1 MVELGRL
8 IDALSEQL
16 GSMGIGCVVESGTE
30 QELYLEAD
38 EGGLR
43 TAALLLTAHL
53 VEQAPE
59 RPVHFSVE
67 TAIVDGAAG
76 MDSRKYAVLEVRS
89 GVVKDAE
96 GGEEKFMDDSSACR
110 QLAIHSAYKI
120 LNGIGGTVSAEGT
133 DSKIYRVYLPTI
145 SAREMVQSPK
155 TVLLLEDEAY
165 VRNVTREVLECEGYN
180 VLEAQS
186 PAEAIELFRNA
197 GCKVDLLLSD
207 VVLPGMNGLQFASC
221 LNDIAPNVKALF
233 MSGYG
238 ELTQLREETSGWRTP
253 YIQKPFTIET
263 LVARVREVLNN
274 DLPYMPP
281 SRGSAELSGVV
292 Q

>member
-8 IDALSEQL
+8 IDAISEQL
-16 GSMGIGCVVESGTE
+16 GSMGIGCVVESGADHG
-30 QELYLEAD
+30 LYLEAD
-38 EGGLR
+38 EGALR

-53 VEQAPE
+53 VEQSPE

-67 TAIVDGAAG
+67 TAIVDGATG
-76 MDSRKYAVLEVRS
+76 LDSRKYAVLEIRS
-89 GVVKDAE
+89 GMVKDAD
-96 GGEEKFMDDSSACR
+96 GSGEKFLDDSSAR
-110 QLAIHSAYKI
+110 RHLAIHSAYKI

-133 DSKIYRVYLPTI
+133 DSNVYRVYLPTI
-145 SAREMVQSPK
+145 SAREMVQPPK
-155 TVLLLEDEAY
+155 TILLLEDEAY

-180 VLEAQS
+180 VLEAQNPS
-186 PAEAIELFRNA
+186 EAIELFRNA

-263 LVARVREVLNN
+263 LVTRVREVLSN
-274 DLPYMPP
+274 DLPYMA
-281 SRGSAELSGVV
+281 SSAGTAEISGVV